1 MKYGYVCRRPTSPRH
16 RCVTLPGC
24 IRPRSRQRHCRFLR
38 HVAQLHARGGSLHC
52 LRERVFAA
60 LRGGKVRP
68 HACVAK
74 ISALLLGSDRPK
86 TLSLRNPRRSVS
98 VGREAVCFLHK
109 FAKACD
115 PDFVSVPVL
124 EYFGVLYRSW
134 ARLLPARQ
142 KRPGIS
148 RCNATITT
156 TAHADHSSGK
166 RLIQLSV
173 NPVYRALGRSVMS
186 ARNDK
191 PVSEPERRRA
201 ARGPC

>member
-1 MKYGYVCRRPTSPRH
+1 MKYGYVCRRPTSRRH

-124 EYFGVLYRSW
+124 EYLVYCIVHGRGSFQHGRKGQGYRVVMPPLPQPRTRIIRRENASSNS
-134 ARLLPARQ
+134 ASIRFIGRL
-142 KRPGIS
+142 
-148 RCNATITT
+148 
-156 TAHADHSSGK
+156 
-166 RLIQLSV
+166 
-173 NPVYRALGRSVMS
+173 
-186 ARNDK
+186 
-191 PVSEPERRRA
+191 A
-201 ARGPC
+201 AAS